1 MNGGKEVGGVL
12 FEAGCDPAGVLDL
25 VEEPFDEIAL
35 PIQDFAVA
43 ARHAPASGRRNA
55 GPDAP
60 LAQVLAKPVSIVGLV
75 ADEAAVGRKSL
86 DEGGHGRE
94 IVRLPGCQGQ
104 CNRQAATIDHGMDL
118 GGQAAARAPNR
129 FLAVFLG
136 AAAC

>member
-1 MNGGKEVGGVL
+1 ML

-35 PIQDFAVA
+35 PIQDLAVA
-43 ARHAPASGRRNA
+43 ARHAPASSGRNA
-55 GPDAP
+55 GPDAS
-60 LAQVLAKPVSIVGLV
+60 LAQVLAKPVGIVGLV

-86 DEGGHGRE
+86 DEGWYGRE
-94 IVRLPGCQGQ
+94 IVRLPGCQSQ
-104 CNRQAATIDHGMDL
+104 CDRQAAAIDHGMDL